1 MTSTPRRVVITGAA
15 RDLGRA
21 LAIRF
26 AEAGAEVFLSS
37 RDGKGAQRTWEEL
50 RSRGFDRVR
59 AGVCD
64 LSQAASIRAFA
75 AEVGEGGG
83 HVDVLVNNGAAWL
96 QGEAVEAAT
105 DEEISD
111 VISSGITGTVLMV
124 KHFLPLLRAS
134 SRPDI
139 VNIVSSAALPN
150 THDCA
155 GHVAFY
161 AAKGGQGRFAETL
174 SVRLRPA
181 GIRVIS
187 LYPPKFDNF
196 DPLAASANRATGPED
211 RLTAQSVID
220 CVLFAVNQPR
230 DCFIRKFEFE
240 SIRPGLAK
248 RDAVQ

>member
-1 MTSTPRRVVITGAA
+1 MESTSRRVVITGGA

-26 AEAGAEVFLSS
+26 AESGAEVLLSS
-37 RDGKGAQRTWEEL
+37 RDGEGARRVCTEL
-50 RSRGFDRVR
+50 RSRGLDRVH
-59 AGVCD
+59 AFSCD
-64 LSQAASIRAFA
+64 LGKPESIRAFA
-75 AEVGEGGG
+75 AEVSVRG
-83 HVDVLVNNGAAWL
+83 HIDVLINNGAAWL
-96 QGEAVEAAT
+96 EGSDIGSCSDEDIVET
-105 DEEISD
+105 
-111 VISSGITGTVLMV
+111 ISSATIGSVLMV

-161 AAKGGQGRFAETL
+161 AAKAGQGRLAETL
-174 SVRLRPA
+174 SLRLRSE

-196 DPLAASANRATGPED
+196 DPLSGAPAGQRTSVERLSAE
-211 RLTAQSVID
+211 SVIE

-240 SIRPGLAK
+240 S
-248 RDAVQ
+248 VQGAAE